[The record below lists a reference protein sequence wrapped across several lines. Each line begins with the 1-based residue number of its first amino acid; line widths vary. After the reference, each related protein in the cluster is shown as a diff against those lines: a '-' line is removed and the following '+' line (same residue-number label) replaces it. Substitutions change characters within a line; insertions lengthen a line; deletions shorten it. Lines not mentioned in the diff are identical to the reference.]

1 MAFPDPNKLY
11 TPAEYL
17 AMEAVAEEKSNYCDG
32 HIFQTMTAVGN
43 EERHD
48 HIRLNIRDALQTRLV
63 GTLYKVS
70 DPPSSGTTAA
80 VKSHGSPDIAV
91 FRARSRPLIVFEV
104 ISPRNEATDRGAKA
118 SQYRT
123 VESVQIQVI
132 VAQHLPEVEVF
143 LRMPDECW
151 SVRFLSGLD
160 ETIEL
165 PLIDVKLPLAEIYR
179 RVRFPVEPYLYT

>member
-32 HIFQTMTAVGN
+32 HIFQTMTA
-43 EERHD
+43 
-48 HIRLNIRDALQTRLV
+48 
-63 GTLYKVS
+63 
-70 DPPSSGTTAA
+70 
-80 VKSHGSPDIAV
+80 
-91 FRARSRPLIVFEV
+91 
-104 ISPRNEATDRGAKA
+104 PRNEAADRGAKA

-165 PLIDVKLPLAEIYR
+165 PLIDVKLSLAEIYQ
-179 RVRFPVEPYLYT
+179 RVRFRVEPYIYA